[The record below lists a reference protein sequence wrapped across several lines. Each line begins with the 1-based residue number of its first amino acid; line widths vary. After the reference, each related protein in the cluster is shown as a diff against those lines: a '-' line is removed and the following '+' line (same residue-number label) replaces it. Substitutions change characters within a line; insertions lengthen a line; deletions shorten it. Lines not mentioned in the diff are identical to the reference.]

1 MSTET
6 ERVEAAGPDA
16 PDFLAVQNSPEFQ
29 DLKRKQ
35 RRFIFP
41 VAMGF
46 LAWYGLYMYL
56 AAYAH
61 DFMSIRVFGNITSG
75 LLFGLLQFV
84 TTFIITLVYVSY
96 ANRVLDPAAEK
107 LRNAL
112 ERRIDDEAALEGS
125 GFRPQTPGEK
135 S

>member
-1 MSTET
+1 MATYADNA
-6 ERVEAAGPDA
+6 EAVGSGA
-16 PDFLAVQNSPEFQ
+16 PDFMAVQNSPEFQ

-35 RRFIFP
+35 RRFVFP
-41 VAMGF
+41 VAAGF

-84 TTFIITLVYVSY
+84 STFIITLVYVSY

-107 LRNAL
+107 LRNVLESSGGSSTAAGSAL
-112 ERRIDDEAALEGS
+112 S
-125 GFRPQTPGEK
+125 PQHLGEH

>member
-1 MSTET
+1 M
-6 ERVEAAGPDA
+6 AA
-16 PDFLAVQNSPEFQ
+16 
-29 DLKRKQ
+29 
-35 RRFIFP
+35 
-41 VAMGF
+41 GF

-84 TTFIITLVYVSY
+84 TTFIITLLYVSY

-112 ERRIDDEAALEGS
+112 ERPSSGGLALEGS
-125 GFRPQTPGEK
+125 TIRPQSLGEK

>member
-1 MSTET
+1 MSRHTEHAEVT
-6 ERVEAAGPDA
+6 GPGA
-16 PDFLAVQNSPEFQ
+16 PDFLAMQNSPEFQ
-29 DLKRKQ
+29 LLKRKQ
-35 RRFIFP
+35 RRFVFP
-41 VAMGF
+41 VAIGF

-61 DFMSIRVFGNITSG
+61 DFMSIRVFGNITTG
-75 LLFGLLQFV
+75 LVFGLLQFV

-112 ERRIDDEAALEGS
+112 ELQSDGAAAEVAGTITQIS
-125 GFRPQTPGEK
+125 GEK
-135 S
+135 P

>member
-1 MSTET
+1 MSDHTH
-6 ERVEAAGPDA
+6 RVEVLGPHA
-16 PDFLAVQNSPEFQ
+16 PDFLAVQNSLEFQ
-29 DLKRKQ
+29 NLKQKQ

-41 VAMGF
+41 VATGF
-46 LAWYGLYMYL
+46 LVWYGLYMYL

-61 DFMSIRVFGNITSG
+61 DFMSIRVFGNITTG

-112 ERRIDDEAALEGS
+112 ERRIDDEAALEDQ
-125 GFRPQTPGEK
+125 GFRPQASGEK